1 MLHMLTHVEM
11 NAVDLAWDTLVRFS
25 PLAQEHCSEGGEGE
39 GEHVEGESVE
49 GDERVEGRCR
59 EDGGQGGPSGAA
71 QCREERR
78 DEVPLGARPPSS
90 PR

>member
-39 GEHVEGESVE
+39 VEVE
-49 GDERVEGRCR
+49 RVAGGVEGRCR
-59 EDGGQGGPSGAA
+59 EDGGQGGQSGAA

-78 DEVPLGARPPSS
+78 GEVPLGARPPSL